1 MKHYKVKV
9 NKTVGG
15 SRVVELKS
23 RYGSNYFVT
32 VQAVYYGCTNPSS
45 YLHLFDGDGDEFM
58 FAIPGQAIPNT
69 TTPEIPVTVR
79 LPISYSDDIG
89 GNELVIW
96 GTVEK
101 EDPVEGFDSSY
112 SI

>member
-9 NKTVGG
+9 KKTVGG

-45 YLHLFDGDGDEFM
+45 YLHLFEGVGDAFLHNRVEH
-58 FAIPGQAIPNT
+58 
-69 TTPEIPVTVR
+69 VR
-79 LPISYSDDIG
+79 LNRQQRHGEVILQIN
-89 GNELVIW
+89 GNGRLAAH
-96 GTVEK
+96 
-101 EDPVEGFDSSY
+101 PFD
-112 SI
+112 